1 MPENVAKFEEYE
13 EVEIIEEQEMN
24 QEPKKKSALEAL
36 LGTTAD
42 IQKRVPMKR
51 LKADFIIKAIT
62 GDQLDDIRD
71 QCTHTRPG
79 KGGKMESHVN
89 DQEVGRLV
97 VAEACIEPDFSNSEL
112 MDHYKAE
119 SPADCTQK
127 ALLAGEIVKLSSEIM
142 ELSGF
147 DDDEV
152 EAVKN

>member
-1 MPENVAKFEEYE
+1 MTKN
-13 EVEIIEEQEMN
+13 EQEIKE
-24 QEPKKKSALEAL
+24 QPKKKSALEAL

-42 IQKRVPMKR
+42 IQKRIPMKR
-51 LKADFIIKAIT
+51 LNSDFVIKAIT

-71 QCTHTRPG
+71 QCTHSRPG
-79 KGGKMESHVN
+79 KGGKMESYVN

-97 VAEACIEPDFSNSEL
+97 VAEACIEPDFSNPEL
-112 MDHYKAE
+112 LDHYQAE

-127 ALLAGEIVKLSSEIM
+127 ALLAGEIVKLSTEIM
-142 ELSGF
+142 ALSGF

>member
-1 MPENVAKFEEYE
+1 MTENVAKFEEYE
-13 EVEIIEEQEMN
+13 EIGTIEEQEMH

-42 IQKRVPMKR
+42 IQKPVYMKR
-51 LKADFIIKAIT
+51 LESDFIIKAIT
-62 GDQLDDIRD
+62 GDKLDEIRD
-71 QCTHTRPG
+71 QCTHSRPG

-97 VAEACIEPDFSNSEL
+97 VAEACIEPDFSNPEL

-147 DDDEV
+147 DEDEV
-152 EAVKN
+152 ATVKN